1 MVNSS
6 KHKTTAFE
14 IQARDKQTVAPFP
27 HPPTQRAS
35 SMDILVQ
42 GCPVH
47 QEQQI
52 NVISC
57 IYSCPKKGLLPFII
71 ALEHTILK
79 LQSFSKVLGRFLLF
93 TFFYPF
99 FPSTLKYMRMSCR
112 SCDDTLEKVCLFQYH
127 LIYMHIYPLF
137 QDNSD

>member
-1 MVNSS
+1 M
-6 KHKTTAFE
+6 A
-14 IQARDKQTVAPFP
+14 
-27 HPPTQRAS
+27 
-35 SMDILVQ
+35 ILVQ

-47 QEQQI
+47 QEQMPFPASI
-52 NVISC
+52 W
-57 IYSCPKKGLLPFII
+57 LPEKRASSTDPGKPLII

-99 FPSTLKYMRMSCR
+99 FPSTLKYMCVSCR

-137 QDNSD
+137 NEKKKGLIPLES

>member
-1 MVNSS
+1 M
-6 KHKTTAFE
+6 A
-14 IQARDKQTVAPFP
+14 
-27 HPPTQRAS
+27 
-35 SMDILVQ
+35 ILVQ

-99 FPSTLKYMRMSCR
+99 PHQHLSTCACHADHVMIL
-112 SCDDTLEKVCLFQYH
+112 
-127 LIYMHIYPLF
+127 
-137 QDNSD
+137 